1 MDTVEEFF
9 RMGGYAAYVWPA
21 FGVTVILMVG
31 LFSWSRISLKAAQR
45 TLDLLQSTRRERRRD
60 LDTST
65 PDSDA

>member
-1 MDTVEEFF
+1 MDIVEEFL

-45 TLDLLQSTRRERRRD
+45 TLDLLQNTRRARRRN
-60 LDTST
+60 LDITRSE
-65 PDSDA
+65 SDR